1 MENRTT
7 RTINNYLV
15 SINDLKAGGSLGV
28 VWQMNTKEIE
38 QFNNDNAGYL
48 QAVVIEK

>member
-1 MENRTT
+1 MENT

-48 QAVVIEK
+48 QAVVIDR